1 MWQNSVMLIVN
12 ATFRLADGVSDGQ
25 FKAIDAQF
33 QEDFAYQQKGM
44 MRRTTA
50 KGEDGTWLVMTMWDS
65 AESSDGPKN
74 MTESGTAA
82 LEAMHKCID
91 FDTHKLERYFTS

>member
-1 MWQNSVMLIVN
+1 MLIVN
-12 ATFRLADGVSDGQ
+12 ATFRLIDGVSDEK
-25 FKAIDAQF
+25 FKEIDARF

-44 MRRTTA
+44 LRRTTA

-74 MTESGTAA
+74 ITDSGKAA
-82 LEAMHKCID
+82 LTAMHEVID
-91 FDTHKLERYFTS
+91 FDTHKLERYFTL